1 MCTYINNNIYIG
13 IDMAKLTYWCAP
25 CLDDSSV
32 YNIRTK
38 TKKEAQAIIDSGV
51 YGSNYGAIQKVE
63 VRYKD
68 AFDLVRMAMGEG
80 SILEPS

>member
-1 MCTYINNNIYIG
+1 
-13 IDMAKLTYWCAP
+13 MAKLTYWCAP
-25 CLDDSSV
+25 CLDNSV

-38 TKKEAQAIIDSGV
+38 TKKEAQAIIDSGI

-68 AFDLVRMAMGEG
+68 AFDLVRLAMGEG

>member
-1 MCTYINNNIYIG
+1 
-13 IDMAKLTYWCAP
+13 MAKLTYWCAP

-51 YGSNYGAIQKVE
+51 YGSNYGTIEKVE
-63 VRYKD
+63 VHYKD
-68 AFDLVRMAMGEG
+68 AFDLVCKTLGEG
-80 SILEPS
+80 YSWIEPS